1 MPLKKIRLDF
11 NLFSLLHFCLF
22 YFSINY
28 TDNGDMLQVQKIEN
42 IPLFAMFETIKRSI
56 ASTCQSTMSWLT
68 FQRCRECSTLQR
80 GR

>member
-1 MPLKKIRLDF
+1 MPLKKIRLHF
-11 NLFSLLHFCLF
+11 ILFSLLHFCLF

-28 TDNGDMLQVQKIEN
+28 TDNGNMLQVQKIEN